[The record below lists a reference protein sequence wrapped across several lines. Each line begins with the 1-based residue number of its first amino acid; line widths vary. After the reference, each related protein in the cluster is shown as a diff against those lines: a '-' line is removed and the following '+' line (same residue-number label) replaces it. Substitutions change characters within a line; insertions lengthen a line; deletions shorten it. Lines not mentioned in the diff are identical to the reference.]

1 MVVLVLVTVVVVTC
15 TCLFLFLLLFLS
27 SEDDDDDD
35 GFLPSLISLLVLI
48 LFGARF
54 CALCSLLNPRP
65 NHWGTV
71 RSLALFSSS
80 TEQLSPTVECCG
92 TFANSFFFFFHFHL
106 LSSCPIAISRG
117 AVVEFVDC
125 LKIEVVERRDLSL
138 SSLSR

>member
-1 MVVLVLVTVVVVTC
+1 MVVLVLVVVVVTC
-15 TCLFLFLLLFLS
+15 TCLFLFLILFLS
-27 SEDDDDDD
+27 SDDDDDDD

-71 RSLALFSSS
+71 RSLALFSVPN

-92 TFANSFFFFFHFHL
+92 TFFDFFLFILSFSSSFFV
-106 LSSCPIAISRG
+106 S
-117 AVVEFVDC
+117 DC
-125 LKIEVVERRDLSL
+125 N
-138 SSLSR
+138 